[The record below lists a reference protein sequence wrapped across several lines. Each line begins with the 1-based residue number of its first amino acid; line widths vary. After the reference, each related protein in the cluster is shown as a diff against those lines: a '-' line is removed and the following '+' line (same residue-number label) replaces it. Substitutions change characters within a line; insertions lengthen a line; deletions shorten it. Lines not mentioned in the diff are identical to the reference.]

1 MNDPYRLSVR
11 LTEEVIVRG
20 MIDTLRAHR
29 YDLTRDERCEVRDLL
44 NPYVDPDVVTNLHV
58 AFGYLNDPDEIGPGP
73 DLNAA
78 ADHLFAYLCATNLI
92 TIGEALQV
100 VMSGR
105 VDNNDSDR

>member
-1 MNDPYRLSVR
+1 M
-11 LTEEVIVRG
+11 RG

-29 YDLTRDERCEVRDLL
+29 YDLTWDERREVRDLL
-44 NPYVDPDVVTNLHV
+44 NRYVNPDVVTNLHV
-58 AFGYLNDPDEIGPGP
+58 AFGDLNDPDKVGSDP

-105 VDNNDSDR
+105 VGSTTMTGDR

>member
-1 MNDPYRLSVR
+1 MTPSAVAVR

-20 MIDTLRAHR
+20 LIDTLRAHR
-29 YDLTRDERCEVRDLL
+29 YELTRDERREVRDLL
-44 NPYVDPDVVTNLHV
+44 NFYVNPDVVTNLHV
-58 AFGYLNDPDEIGPGP
+58 AFGYLNDPDELGPGP

-78 ADHLFAYLCATNLI
+78 ADYLFAYLCATNLI